1 MSEDV
6 NVTIVKDDG
15 HKNQWGIG
23 NFLYRDEGMKKSLN
37 AKALVGVVGS
47 ALIMATTCSVLT
59 ETSNSP
65 NGENKTPIP
74 FNEQVS
80 SQPDIQIRE
89 GNSELN
95 HPVKPKAIVQA
106 PKIYTGLQVIIRP
119 NIGKIPPG
127 TIVKAKFVTGASN
140 GPVKAVLTEA
150 LVVNGEGIVDE
161 GTVLIGQGSSTEDR
175 LMIQFSK
182 MVYKD
187 GTSQRVQGQACDE
200 SDQTVGVKGE
210 KISKYAVMLAA
221 GVGLNFLGGVSEG
234 LEESQ
239 TQNGVPI
246 KKNDLKNAALHGAS
260 VAALDQSKEILSN
273 LRQSKTVIQVER
285 GKDFFVLFDGE

>member
-1 MSEDV
+1 MSEE
-6 NVTIVKDDG
+6 VTVSIVKDDG

-37 AKALVGVVGS
+37 SKALVGVVGS

-59 ETSNSP
+59 EINNNTG
-65 NGENKTPIP
+65 GENKTPIP

-80 SQPDIQIRE
+80 NQTDIQIRL
-89 GNSELN
+89 GNSDLAR
-95 HPVKPKAIVQA
+95 PVKPKAIVQA
-106 PKIYTGLQVIIRP
+106 PKSYTGLQVIMRP

-140 GPVKAVLTEA
+140 GPVKAVLTEP
-150 LVVNGEGIVDE
+150 LMVNGEGLVEE

-187 GTSQRVQGQACDE
+187 GTFQRIQGQACDD
-200 SDQTVGVKGE
+200 SDQMVGVKGQ
-210 KISKYAVMLAA
+210 KLSKYAVMLAA
-221 GVGLNFLGGVSEG
+221 GAGLNFLGGMAEG
-234 LEESQ
+234 LEESKI
-239 TQNGVPI
+239 QNGVPI

-260 VAALDQSKEILSN
+260 TAALDQSKEILSE
-273 LRQSKTVIQVER
+273 LRQSKTVIQVES
-285 GKDFFVLFDGE
+285 GKEFYILFDGE

>member
-1 MSEDV
+1 MSEEV

-15 HKNQWGIG
+15 HKNQWGVG

-37 AKALVGVVGS
+37 AKALAGVVGS

-59 ETSNSP
+59 ETNKST
-65 NGENKTPIP
+65 GAENKSPIP

-80 SQPDIQIRE
+80 NQPNIQIRE
-89 GNSELN
+89 GNSDLKG
-95 HPVKPKAIVQA
+95 PARPKAILQA
-106 PKIYTGLQVIIRP
+106 PKSYTGLQVIMRP

-140 GPVKAVLTEA
+140 GPVKAVLTEP
-150 LVVNGEGIVDE
+150 LVMNGEGLVDE

-175 LMIQFSK
+175 LMIQFTK

-187 GTSQRVQGQACDE
+187 GTFQRVQGQACDE
-200 SDQTVGVKGE
+200 SDQTVGDKGH
-210 KISKYAVMLAA
+210 KLSKYAVMLAA
-221 GVGLNFLGGVSEG
+221 GAGLNFLGGVAEG

-239 TQNGVPI
+239 VQNGVPV
-246 KKNDLKNAALHGAS
+246 KKSDLRNAALHGAS
-260 VAALDQSKEILSN
+260 IAALDQSKEILSN
-273 LRQSKTVIQVER
+273 LRQSNTVIQVDS
-285 GKDFFVLFDGE
+285 GKDFYVLFDGE